1 MKNTKDLQAE
11 SKADMPYSPFT
22 AVVLPPLLLMGSSSL
37 LWGMD
42 DSTPLVDVG
51 RYGSIAVSLF
61 YLVVQVGFILVRG
74 RPMYVDK
81 KIS

>member
-11 SKADMPYSPFT
+11 SKADVPYSPFT

-51 RYGSIAVSLF
+51 
-61 YLVVQVGFILVRG
+61 
-74 RPMYVDK
+74 
-81 KIS
+81 